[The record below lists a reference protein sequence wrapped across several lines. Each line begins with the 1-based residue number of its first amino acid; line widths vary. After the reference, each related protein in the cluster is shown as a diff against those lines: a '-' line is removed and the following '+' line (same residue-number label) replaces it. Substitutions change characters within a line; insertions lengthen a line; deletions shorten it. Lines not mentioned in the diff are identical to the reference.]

1 MDFGTVVKPLGI
13 TVKKEGGKVV
23 ETSDVVRS
31 EATREFRK
39 KGKSPRAQK
48 IFKILKFKILRL
60 FKISWRGASVDVG
73 FYCIFWRQN
82 VVAERSVKCTQ
93 H

>member
-48 IFKILKFKILRL
+48 GEPKKFSK
-60 FKISWRGASVDVG
+60 F
-73 FYCIFWRQN
+73 
-82 VVAERSVKCTQ
+82 
-93 H
+93 